1 MFEDSTFESSNRIKK
16 RNPWVVATFTLNIAI
31 LAAAIIYPL
40 INYEALPKAA
50 MTTCWSRRR
59 LRRRLHPRRRRRCIR
74 SS

>member
-16 RNPWVVATFTLNIAI
+16 RNPWVIATFALNGAI

-50 MTTCWSRRR
+50 LGFIQVIMGQFGAQR
-59 LRRRLHPRRRRRCIR
+59 LTA
-74 SS
+74 